1 MNFLLVFFR
10 FILLLV
16 QQVLSLVQQ
25 LLCHLPLAKG
35 LVESI
40 LHFSNLVCQSSF
52 LFKLDPCVIY
62 LDLLILL
69 TQLFNLLIFL
79 ADNDV

>member
-25 LLCHLPLAKG
+25 LLRHLSLAKG

-40 LHFSNLVCQSSF
+40 LHFSNLVCQSSL
-52 LFKLDPCVIY
+52 LFKLDPCVFH

-69 TQLFNLLIFL
+69 TQLLNLLIFL